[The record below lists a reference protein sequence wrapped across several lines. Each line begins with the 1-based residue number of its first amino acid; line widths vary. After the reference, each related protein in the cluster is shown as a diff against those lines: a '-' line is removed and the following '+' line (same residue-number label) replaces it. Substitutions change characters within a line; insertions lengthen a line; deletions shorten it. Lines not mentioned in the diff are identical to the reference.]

1 MSSEPRPNP
10 SAPSEESLPT
20 LEPVQE
26 PNRLV
31 RWLRLCFGLHE
42 PVDHVAY
49 AASGFGLMLLK
60 YVVEAVVVFLA
71 TGSFFSPLSFLVPSF
86 ATRQEIYQQLPSW
99 LMVAGFVWTLPFQWI
114 AVSMSIRRSVHRG
127 GSPWTGLWVL
137 VPLLNYIPMLFWCL
151 PGRRH
156 FLIPPAEAH
165 KLATSITT
173 WRTDV
178 LAIAVGVATFLL
190 TLGASVYGLREYGS
204 VLFLAT
210 PLLVGATSAYI
221 SNTKHSRSVGAS
233 ISIAT
238 LSLLVCGLVLLTF
251 AMEGGFCI
259 IMAAPI
265 FLAEGVLGAL
275 IGHLVARCGAS
286 RSEEVLGVIFVLPML
301 AFGESFQPPPP
312 PPLREVVSIVEIAA
326 PPEVVWRNVV
336 SFPELAPPDEWFFR
350 AGIACPERARIVG
363 HGVGATRYCEFST
376 GTFVEPIRVW
386 DEPRRLAF
394 DVTAQPQT
402 MRELNPWGDIHP
414 PHLDFVLISRRGEF
428 RLIPLPNGRT
438 RLEGRTW
445 YEFDMGPRTYWALW
459 GDYFIHR
466 IHLRV
471 LNHIRGLSEADQIIP
486 PQT

>member
-1 MSSEPRPNP
+1 MSSEPRPDQ
-10 SAPSEESLPT
+10 SATSEKSLPT
-20 LEPVQE
+20 LEAEHP

-31 RWLRLCFGLHE
+31 RWLRLWFGLHE

-49 AASGFGLMLLK
+49 AASGFGLMVLK
-60 YVVEAVVVFLA
+60 YAVEAAVVFLA
-71 TGSFFSPLSFLVPSF
+71 TGRFFSPLSFLVPSF
-86 ATRQEIYQQLPSW
+86 ATREVVYRDLPSW
-99 LMVAGFVWTLPFQWI
+99 LMVVGFVWTLPFQWI

-137 VPLLNYIPMLFWCL
+137 VPVLNYIPMLFWCL

-156 FLIPPAEAH
+156 FLIPPAEAR
-165 KLATSITT
+165 KLATSTAT
-173 WRTDV
+173 WRTDL
-178 LAIAVGVATFLL
+178 LAIAVGVAIFVL
-190 TLGASVYGLREYGS
+190 TLGASAYGLREYGG
-204 VLFLAT
+204 VLFFAT
-210 PLLVGATSAYI
+210 PLLVGAVSAYI
-221 SNTKHSRSVGAS
+221 SNAKHSRGVGVS
-233 ISIAT
+233 IGIAT
-238 LSLLVCGLVLLTF
+238 LTLLTCGMVLLMF
-251 AMEGGFCI
+251 ALEGAFCI
-259 IMAAPI
+259 LMAAPI
-265 FLAEGVLGAL
+265 FLVEGILGAL
-275 IGHLVARCGAS
+275 IGHLIACCGAS
-286 RSEEVLGVIFVLPML
+286 RSEDWSGVIFVLPVL
-301 AFGESFQPPPP
+301 AFGESFQSP

-336 SFPELAPPDEWFFR
+336 SFPDLAPPREWFFR
-350 AGIACPERARIVG
+350 AGIACPERARIEG

-376 GTFVEPIRVW
+376 GSFVEPIRVW

-394 DVTAQPQT
+394 DVTAQPPT

-428 RLIPLPNGRT
+428 RLIPLPNGGT

-445 YEFDMGPRTYWALW
+445 YEFDMGPRSYWALW

-471 LNHIRGLSEADQIIP
+471 LDHIRDLSEADEAQP